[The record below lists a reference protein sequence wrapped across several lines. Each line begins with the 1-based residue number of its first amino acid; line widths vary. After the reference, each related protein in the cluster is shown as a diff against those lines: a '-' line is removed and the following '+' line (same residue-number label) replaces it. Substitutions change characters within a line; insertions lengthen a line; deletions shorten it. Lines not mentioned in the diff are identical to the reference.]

1 MTNHLLIGLGG
12 TGGKVLREFRK
23 KVYEEFHSNEPTNG
37 TCVNYLY
44 VDSSEDDLNAREGWK
59 VKGKDVH
66 LNETQKVSI
75 HGLGMNMFQNLSR
88 YPGIKCFLNS
98 GDIDLMTSKLGP
110 LVTAGIGGQC
120 RRLGRTLFANNLA
133 SRDGSDFLSRLKQ
146 AVQAMQS
153 QTNDQRVTFHICAS
167 LAGGTG
173 SGSIVDTI
181 AQIRQE
187 YRPQPGGPQY
197 EVYLYLSVPEI
208 NVANASHDSGFYQA
222 NGYAALSELNAMSV
236 GAYYPY
242 DVTGTMDNFTG
253 QVRRLCEGIQPFDA
267 AFLYSNVNEAGKT
280 LNLAKA
286 LPVSV
291 ADFIFLKTVL
301 SAGTGKMVR
310 LDDWEYCGFACPEY
324 DSTGVVT
331 RSCKFKTFGI
341 RHIEYPEAEIEEC
354 VTYNYSRS
362 AVRQL
367 TFNFWQ
373 DGIGY
378 GERSIE
384 EIGTGYKDEIK
395 NTHNR
400 CKLML
405 SNEYLT
411 LDKAII
417 EPPASKRWQGID
429 ITWWQCTQDFADE
442 VMNGEDKKNWFAAFT
457 DLVKDYYENQYRTHG
472 VKKFFEIQMGE
483 RLGYAKHIRRHIEK
497 QLFEQWHSGEKSLL
511 EIEKYTRILI
521 DDCASRLASFKE
533 QTEVQENAMKEQTAK
548 IKTINDEWNH
558 IGWLRDTITGASK
571 KVMGQYKT
579 ALCNYYTS
587 ATRVTA
593 YAFAHA
599 LMQEVI
605 NELSRMLEGILAYKE
620 LLGQILKEV
629 ALQADSKC
637 NEQTGADQQQNDRK
651 YDPERVHDFVKQC
664 IANQDSQ
671 VGNARAIRD
680 RLVQNLGEEG
690 EKSFVNMLQMTDLS
704 ATTDV
709 IYEVCNK
716 NAKDA
721 MENAAKNDPLSK
733 MVGVNILEKL
743 KQEYNSEERLE
754 QLCRSW
760 VQSAK
765 CYLQFNAEEQSKQF
779 GNAPGGMMQMKLL
792 RLPLFPEDQTGF
804 RDKLIRMMQLVAPG
818 FNPSE
823 NVSVCE
829 KKNEI
834 VIVSV
839 AAGFPL
845 RYVANVK
852 ELKQHYDRMIADPTE
867 GQFNRMVLHTE
878 TFEKPLPTLFEK
890 SIVERMEE
898 LKRTLMIAMG
908 LKLFAEKN
916 DPVTG
921 ERFLAINFPCDFG
934 DDWKRVGKDYLDMAR
949 NLAEQPAF
957 AEQVERI
964 INKTFAQ
971 QVRSNDQKAQL
982 RRSIGMD
989 VVRGH
994 ILNLPVCEGNEFSTE
1009 YQKYKKLAEDI
1020 FTHELKEL

>member
-1 MTNHLLIGLGG
+1 MANHLLIGLGG

-23 KVYEEFHSNEPTNG
+23 KVYEEFRSNEPTNG

-44 VDSSEDDLNAREGWK
+44 VDSSEDDLNSREGWK
-59 VKGKDVH
+59 VMGKYVH
-66 LNETQKVSI
+66 LKEAQKVSI
-75 HGLGMNMFQNLSR
+75 HGIGMNMFQNLSL

-110 LVTAGIGGQC
+110 LVTAGIGGQR

-133 SRDGSDFLSRLKQ
+133 SRDGSDFMSRLKQ

-153 QTNDQRVTFHICAS
+153 QTNDQQVTFHICAG

-173 SGSIVDTI
+173 SGSVVDTI

-187 YRPQPGGPQY
+187 YRPQPGGTQY
-197 EVYLYLSVPEI
+197 KVYLYLYVPEI

-236 GAYYPY
+236 GAYHPY

-253 QVRRLCEGIQPFDA
+253 QVRRLCEGIEPFDV

-286 LPVSV
+286 LPASV
-291 ADFIFLKTVL
+291 ADFIFQKTVL
-301 SAGTGKMVR
+301 SAGTGQMAR
-310 LDDWEYCGFACPEY
+310 LDGCENDGAGPEY
-324 DSTGVVT
+324 DSTGAAT
-331 RSCKFKTFGI
+331 RSRKFMTFGI

-354 VTYNYSRS
+354 VTYNYARS
-362 AVRQL
+362 AARQL

-395 NTHNR
+395 NTNNR
-400 CKLML
+400 GKLML

-411 LDKAII
+411 LGKAII
-417 EPPASKRWQGID
+417 ESPASKRWQGID
-429 ITWWQCTQDFADE
+429 ITWEQRTQAFADE
-442 VMNGEDKKNWFAAFT
+442 VMNSEDKKSWFAAFT
-457 DLVKDYYENQYRTHG
+457 DLVKDYYENQFRTHG

-483 RLGYAKHIRRHIEK
+483 RLGYAKHIRRRIEK
-497 QLFEQWHSGEKSLL
+497 LLLEQWRRDEKSLL

-521 DDCASRLASFKE
+521 DDCASRLSSFKE
-533 QTEVQENAMKEQTAK
+533 QAEVQENEMKEQTAK
-548 IKTINDEWNH
+548 IKTINDEWDH

-760 VQSAK
+760 VQSAQS
-765 CYLQFNAEEQSKQF
+765 YLQFNSEEQSKQLA
-779 GNAPGGMMQMKLL
+779 NAGGSMMKMIQL

-804 RDKLIRMMQLVAPG
+804 RDKLIKMMQLVAPG
-818 FNPSE
+818 FNPTE
-823 NVSVCE
+823 DVSVCD

-834 VIVSV
+834 VIVS
-839 AAGFPL
+839 AASGFPL
-845 RYVANVK
+845 RYVANVGVI
-852 ELKQHYDRMIADPTE
+852 KQRYDRMIADPTE
-867 GQFNRMVLHTE
+867 GQLNRMVLHTE

-890 SIVERMEE
+890 SIIERMEE

-921 ERFLAINFPCDFG
+921 ERFLAINFPSDFG

-964 INKTFAQ
+964 VNKTFAQ

-982 RRSIGMD
+982 RRSIDMD

-1009 YQKYKKLAEDI
+1009 YQKYKKLAEGI

>member
-37 TCVNYLY
+37 TCINYLY
-44 VDSSEDDLNAREGWK
+44 VDSSEDDLNSREGWK
-59 VKGKDVH
+59 VMGKYVH

-75 HGLGMNMFQNLSR
+75 HGLDMNMFQNLSR

-133 SRDGSDFLSRLKQ
+133 NRDGSDFMSRLKQ

-153 QTNDQRVTFHICAS
+153 QTNDQRVTFHICAG

-181 AQIRQE
+181 AQIRQV

-197 EVYLYLSVPEI
+197 EVYLYLYVPEI
-208 NVANASHDSGFYQA
+208 DVANASHDSGFYQA

-236 GAYYPY
+236 GAYHPY

-253 QVRRLCEGIQPFDA
+253 QVRRLCEGIDPFDA
-267 AFLYSNVNEAGKT
+267 AFLYSNVDEAGKT
-280 LNLAKA
+280 LNLAKD
-286 LPVSV
+286 LPASV
-291 ADFIFLKTVL
+291 ADFIFQKTVL
-301 SAGTGKMVR
+301 SAGTGKMAR
-310 LDDWEYCGFACPEY
+310 LDGCENDGAGPEY
-324 DSTGVVT
+324 DSTGTAT
-331 RSCKFKTFGI
+331 RSRRFMTFGI

-354 VTYNYSRS
+354 VTYNYARS
-362 AVRQL
+362 AARQL

-395 NTHNR
+395 NTNNR

-429 ITWWQCTQDFADE
+429 ITWWQCTQAFADE

-457 DLVKDYYENQYRTHG
+457 DLVKDYYENQFRTHG

-497 QLFEQWHSGEKSLL
+497 LLLEQWYFDEKSLL

-521 DDCASRLASFKE
+521 EDCASRLASFKE
-533 QTEVQENAMKEQTAK
+533 QTEVQENEMKEQTAK

-579 ALCNYYTS
+579 ALCNYYTA

-599 LMQEVI
+599 LMQEII

-620 LLGQILKEV
+620 MLGQILKEV
-629 ALQADSKC
+629 ALEADSKC
-637 NEQTGADQQQNDRK
+637 NEQTDADQQQNERK

-671 VGNARAIRD
+671 VDNARAIRD

-721 MENAAKNDPLSK
+721 MENAAKNDSLSM

-765 CYLQFNAEEQSKQF
+765 CYLQFNSEEQNKKL
-779 GNAPGGMMQMKLL
+779 GNACDGMSRVLLL
-792 RLPLFPEDQTGF
+792 RLPLFPEDKTGF

-818 FNPSE
+818 FNPTMD
-823 NVSVCE
+823 VSVCD

-834 VIVSV
+834 VIVSF

-852 ELKQHYDRMIADPTE
+852 VLKQHYYRMIADPTE

-890 SIVERMEE
+890 SINERMEE
-898 LKRTLMIAMG
+898 LERTLMIAMG
-908 LKLFAEKN
+908 LKLFEEKS

-921 ERFLAINFPCDFG
+921 ERFLAINFPSDFG

-964 INKTFAQ
+964 VDKTFAQ

-982 RRSIGMD
+982 RRSIDMD

-994 ILNLPVCEGNEFSTE
+994 ILNLPVCEGNESGTE

-1020 FTHELKEL
+1020 FAHELKEL

>member
-1 MTNHLLIGLGG
+1 MANHLLIGLGG

-37 TCVNYLY
+37 TCINYLY
-44 VDSSEDDLNAREGWK
+44 VDSSEDDLNSREGWK
-59 VKGKDVH
+59 VMGKDVH
-66 LNETQKVSI
+66 LNEAQKVSI

-133 SRDGSDFLSRLKQ
+133 SRDGRDFLSRLKQ

-197 EVYLYLSVPEI
+197 EVYLYLYVPEI

-253 QVRRLCEGIQPFDA
+253 QVRRLCEDFEPFDA
-267 AFLYSNVNEAGKT
+267 AFLYSNVDEAGKT

-286 LPVSV
+286 LPASV
-291 ADFIFLKTVL
+291 ADFIFQMTVL
-301 SAGTGKMVR
+301 RAFTDKMAR
-310 LDDWEYCGFACPEY
+310 LYYCEYDGARYEY
-324 DSTGVVT
+324 DSTGAVT
-331 RSCKFKTFGI
+331 RSRKFMTFGI
-341 RHIEYPEAEIEEC
+341 HRIEYPEAEIEEC
-354 VTYNYSRS
+354 VTYNYARS

-395 NTHNR
+395 NTYNR
-400 CKLML
+400 YYLML

-429 ITWWQCTQDFADE
+429 ITWEQCTQAFADE
-442 VMNGEDKKNWFAAFT
+442 VMNGEDKKSRFAAFT
-457 DLVKDYYENQYRTHG
+457 DLVKDYYENQFRTHG

-483 RLGYAKHIRRHIEK
+483 RLGYAKHIRRRIEK
-497 QLFEQWHSGEKSLL
+497 LLLEQWRRDEKSLL

-521 DDCASRLASFKE
+521 DDCASRLSSFKE
-533 QTEVQENAMKEQTAK
+533 QAEVQENEMKEQTAK
-548 IKTINDEWNH
+548 IKTINDEWDH
-558 IGWLRDTITGASK
+558 IGWLRDIITGASK

-579 ALCNYYTS
+579 ALCNYYTA

-599 LMQEVI
+599 LMQEII

-620 LLGQILKEV
+620 MLGQILKEV
-629 ALQADSKC
+629 ALEADSKC
-637 NEQTGADQQQNDRK
+637 NEQTDADQQQNDRK

-671 VGNARAIRD
+671 VDNARAIRY

-690 EKSFVNMLQMTDLS
+690 EKSFVNMLQTTDLS

-709 IYEVCNK
+709 IYKVCNK

-721 MENAAKNDPLSK
+721 MENAAKNDPLNK

-760 VQSAK
+760 VQSAQ
-765 CYLQFNAEEQSKQF
+765 CYLQFNSEERCKQL
-779 GNAPGGMMQMKLL
+779 GTTSDGMMKMIQLH
-792 RLPLFPEDQTGF
+792 LPLFFEDQTGF
-804 RDKLIRMMQLVAPG
+804 RDKLIRMMQRVDPL
-818 FNPSE
+818 FNPSMD
-823 NVSVCE
+823 VLVCD
-829 KKNEI
+829 KRNEI
-834 VIVSV
+834 VIVSA

-845 RYVANVK
+845 RYVANVGV
-852 ELKQHYDRMIADPTE
+852 LKQHYDRMLADPTE
-867 GQFNRMVLHTE
+867 GQLNRMVLHTE

-890 SIVERMEE
+890 SINERMEE

-908 LKLFAEKN
+908 LKLFAEMN

-921 ERFLAINFPCDFG
+921 ERFLAINFPSDFG
-934 DDWKRVGKDYLDMAR
+934 DDWKRVGMDYFDMVR

-957 AEQVERI
+957 ADQVERI
-964 INKTFAQ
+964 VDKTFAQ

-982 RRSIGMD
+982 RRSIDMD

-994 ILNLPVCEGNEFSTE
+994 ILNLPVCEGNESSTE

-1020 FTHELKEL
+1020 FAHELKEL